1 MSPDSKVVVVGVD
14 GSDAS
19 IEALRWAVNYSKET
33 GAKVRAVATWHYP
46 WAMQTA
52 PQQVDKTVAERV
64 GENLKASLD
73 KAGVDG
79 AVEEVVLEG
88 HPAIALV
95 KESAA
100 ADLLVVGSHG
110 HSAVRDLLLGS
121 VSLHCVTN
129 SVCPVVVVRRK

>member
-1 MSPDSKVVVVGVD
+1 MSPDSKDVVVGVD

-33 GAKVRAVATWHYP
+33 GAKVRAIATWHYP

-52 PQQVDKTVAERV
+52 PQQVDKSIAERV
-64 GENLKASLD
+64 GENLQAAVS

-79 AVEEVVLEG
+79 AVETQVLEG
-88 HPAIALV
+88 HPAVALV
-95 KESAA
+95 KESAEA
-100 ADLLVVGSHG
+100 ALLVVGSHG
-110 HSAVRDLLLGS
+110 RSPVRDLLLGS